1 MNESELIGIQEIAT
15 YWQLIPLRDKSPA
28 IGGNDWYNKD
38 FALDEILKLITSK
51 KATGLGVKLGIASNG
66 LMCVDIDGQPAIDL
80 LKADYPPLPQTVS
93 STSREGN
100 EAHYYLVPNQYWE
113 LLKRDEIKTGKT
125 YIKANGKETESK
137 IELRWGIMQQ
147 ALPPSIHPDTGE
159 PYKWIHS
166 PKDIAVAIVPEW
178 MLELMSPNYEDTKS
192 LVPQPSIPRII
203 SSYSGKPSEA
213 DRAREFLKYID
224 ASRAD
229 GYGDWI
235 GVGMTLASI
244 DDSLLPDWIE
254 FSRRSPKFVNEH
266 DCEKRWK
273 SANWKKDNFD
283 HAMGKLCNWAKAGG
297 WKPKPKSERSPK
309 NGKRD
314 KIQPLTR
321 IDIAKLDGI
330 DVKDEKYFVN
340 LSQVCDRQ
348 IKNILQGKSQDID
361 QDKLIATYKELK
373 GWENV
378 LLKFSPDTI
387 RYCRPETMMRNLCND
402 RLHLDIDKALRAI
415 PNQDSL
421 LPSLH
426 YTEGDDAINQVIQT
440 WKMKITPYFEEDNE
454 SFIPF

>member
-15 YWQLIPLRDKSPA
+15 YWQLIPLRGKSPA

-38 FALDEILKLITSK
+38 FTLDEIRKLITSK

-66 LMCVDIDGQPAIDL
+66 LMCADMDGQPAIDL
-80 LKADYPPLPQTVS
+80 LKADYPTLPQTVS

-100 EAHYYLVPNQYWE
+100 EAHYYFVPNQYWE
-113 LLKRDEIKTGKT
+113 LLKRAEIKTGKT

-166 PKDIAVAIVPEW
+166 PKDIAVAIIPEW
-178 MLELMSPNYEDTKS
+178 ILELMLPNYEDTKS
-192 LVPQPSIPRII
+192 LVPQLSIPRII
-203 SSYSGKPSEA
+203 SSYSGKPSDI

-224 ASRAD
+224 ASKAD
-229 GYGDWI
+229 GYSDWLS
-235 GVGMTLASI
+235 VGMALASV
-244 DDSLLPDWIE
+244 DDTLLPDWIGW
-254 FSRRSPKFVNEH
+254 SKQSSKFKDEN
-266 DCEKRWK
+266 DCEKRWRG
-273 SANWKKDNFD
+273 ATWTKDTLDN
-283 HAMGKLCNWAKAGG
+283 AMGKLCNWAKKGG
-297 WKPKPKSERSPK
+297 WKPKPKSERKSNKDNQVKPQK
-309 NGKRD
+309 
-314 KIQPLTR
+314 LTKA
-321 IDIAKLDGI
+321 DIAKLDGI
-330 DVKDEKYFVN
+330 EIKDEKYFVN
-340 LSQVCDRQ
+340 LVHLGDRQ

-378 LLKFSPDTI
+378 LLKFFPDTI

-402 RLHLDIDKALRAI
+402 RLHLDIDEALRAI

-426 YTEGDDAINQVIQT
+426 FTEGDDAINQVIQT
-440 WKMKITPYFEEDNE
+440 WKMKITPHFEEDNE
-454 SFIPF
+454 SSIQF